1 MNVDLI
7 VETKAEM
14 LERPARWRPC
24 NMPKSS
30 YTERL
35 HYNHYKGKPIIFF
48 TCLFVASLVPYA
60 SIRTY
65 NRIDRLG
72 YWQNRIEQKRV
83 RKMAFDYMLK
93 TQAEKERDLIEEYA
107 DF

>member
-1 MNVDLI
+1 
-7 VETKAEM
+7 
-14 LERPARWRPC
+14 
-24 NMPKSS
+24 MPTSAH
-30 YTERL
+30 TEIL
-35 HYNHYKGKPIIFF
+35 HYNYFKGRPLIIF
-48 TCLFVASLVPYA
+48 TSIFVGSLVPYA